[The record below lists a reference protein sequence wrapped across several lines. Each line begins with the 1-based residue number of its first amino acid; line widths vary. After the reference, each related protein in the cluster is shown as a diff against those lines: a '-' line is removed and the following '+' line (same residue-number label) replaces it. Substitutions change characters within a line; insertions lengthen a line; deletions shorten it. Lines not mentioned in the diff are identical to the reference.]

1 MAEHVQDDDSPW
13 VVVKLEPTSDEER
26 CEEYDEE
33 PEGEPDETDEDEGD
47 DGDDASR
54 GVEKESN
61 NSDDDDDAPD
71 APTVAPRDVDVDED
85 SVATRSDLPPAA
97 TVAAETTPT
106 VAATSTSPVD
116 RITHKCTVKGCVSN
130 KARHKGFAALKSL
143 VAHVMITHSKSAQA
157 KAYREE
163 GWEKRRRVHEVTLNK
178 SKRVEE
184 KAGPPSGGGGGG
196 GEKDEKTPSSA
207 SDAEW
212 RDATAPAET
221 TDPATETAAPQRE
234 KEEEDEEEEKVGYDP
249 DELLN
254 ELRAA
259 ASVDVVKPPTRATRP
274 LVEAVALKRAWRLTT
289 EAATVKTV
297 KDKPLLNPRQRA
309 QKQREEKFKKME
321 LKLIEEKDARRK
333 AEEEAERLRRC
344 VLYTGPHTTAFAL

>member
-1 MAEHVQDDDSPW
+1 M
-13 VVVKLEPTSDEER
+13 
-26 CEEYDEE
+26 
-33 PEGEPDETDEDEGD
+33 
-47 DGDDASR
+47 
-54 GVEKESN
+54 
-61 NSDDDDDAPD
+61 
-71 APTVAPRDVDVDED
+71 
-85 SVATRSDLPPAA
+85 
-97 TVAAETTPT
+97 
-106 VAATSTSPVD
+106 
-116 RITHKCTVKGCVSN
+116 
-130 KARHKGFAALKSL
+130 
-143 VAHVMITHSKSAQA
+143 
-157 KAYREE
+157 
-163 GWEKRRRVHEVTLNK
+163 HEVTLNK